1 MDVKDINEIYKY
13 IEGKEFIVTQ
23 EWRIRKNSHEPCGRP
38 VVCRIEDIE
47 LDRGVRGTFKGVQ
60 FDYDE
65 MVEFANEYDLPSV
78 ADIKDS
84 RKGALQF
91 NLGDEDGNGRYLI
104 TRFWEV

>member
-1 MDVKDINEIYKY
+1 
-13 IEGKEFIVTQ
+13 
-23 EWRIRKNSHEPCGRP
+23 
-38 VVCRIEDIE
+38 
-47 LDRGVRGTFKGVQ
+47 
-60 FDYDE
+60 